1 MYFDETAW
9 VAIAFLLFFVL
20 VWKKGKKAILS
31 LLDERSLLIEKE
43 LNEAK
48 SLKEEALEEL
58 RLALQNQKNV
68 SDEAENLIKNAK
80 ETAKKIQEE
89 ANLKSLEMIKRKE
102 EQAKQKIL
110 SLEAEAIKNIK
121 EITSNIVIESSKA
134 YIKQKL
140 DNKLIVTA
148 LDDEVIT
155 DDEMAM
161 LDVLRRVLRLQSDE
175 HALMVEQIRLLA
187 SRSDT
192 SERLTERMERYLV
205 RHPFS

>member
-9 VAIAFLLFFVL
+9 VAIAFILFILL
-20 VWKKGKKAILS
+20 VWKKGKKAILL
-31 LLDERSLLIEKE
+31 LLDERSLSIEKE

-102 EQAKQKIL
+102 EQTKQKIL

-121 EITSNIVIESSKA
+121 EITSSIVIESSKT
-134 YIKQKL
+134 YIKKKL
-140 DNKLIVTA
+140 DNKENINLI
-148 LDDEVIT
+148 
-155 DDEMAM
+155 
-161 LDVLRRVLRLQSDE
+161 SK
-175 HALMVEQIRLLA
+175 
-187 SRSDT
+187 SS
-192 SERLTERMERYLV
+192 SEIK
-205 RHPFS
+205 SSIIK

>member
-9 VAIAFLLFFVL
+9 VAIAFLLFFVF

-89 ANLKSLEMIKRKE
+89 ANLKSLEVIKRKE

-110 SLEAEAIKNIK
+110 SLEADAIRNIK
-121 EITSNIVIESSKA
+121 DIISSIVIESSKT

-140 DNKLIVTA
+140 DNKENINLISKSSN
-148 LDDEVIT
+148 EIK
-155 DDEMAM
+155 
-161 LDVLRRVLRLQSDE
+161 SS
-175 HALMVEQIRLLA
+175 IIK
-187 SRSDT
+187 
-192 SERLTERMERYLV
+192 
-205 RHPFS
+205 

>member
-9 VAIAFLLFFVL
+9 VAIAFILFFVL

-89 ANLKSLEMIKRKE
+89 ANLKSIEIIKRKE

-121 EITSNIVIESSKA
+121 KITSSIVIESSKT
-134 YIKQKL
+134 YIKQ
-140 DNKLIVTA
+140 N
-148 LDDEVIT
+148 LDDKENINLISKSSN
-155 DDEMAM
+155 E
-161 LDVLRRVLRLQSDE
+161 
-175 HALMVEQIRLLA
+175 IR
-187 SRSDT
+187 SSIIK
-192 SERLTERMERYLV
+192 
-205 RHPFS
+205 

>member
-9 VAIAFLLFFVL
+9 VAIAFILFFVL

-31 LLDERSLLIEKE
+31 LIDERSFLIEKE

-89 ANLKSLEMIKRKE
+89 ANLKSIEIIKRKE

-121 EITSNIVIESSKA
+121 EITSSIVIESSKT
-134 YIKQKL
+134 YIKNNL
-140 DNKLIVTA
+140 DNKENINLISKSSN
-148 LDDEVIT
+148 E
-155 DDEMAM
+155 
-161 LDVLRRVLRLQSDE
+161 
-175 HALMVEQIRLLA
+175 IR
-187 SRSDT
+187 SSIIK
-192 SERLTERMERYLV
+192 
-205 RHPFS
+205 

>member
-9 VAIAFLLFFVL
+9 VAIAFILFFVL

-31 LLDERSLLIEKE
+31 LIDERSLLIEKE

-89 ANLKSLEMIKRKE
+89 ANLKSIEIIKRKE

-121 EITSNIVIESSKA
+121 GITTSIVIESSKT
-134 YIKQKL
+134 YIKQNL
-140 DNKLIVTA
+140 DNKENINLISKSSN
-148 LDDEVIT
+148 E
-155 DDEMAM
+155 
-161 LDVLRRVLRLQSDE
+161 
-175 HALMVEQIRLLA
+175 IR
-187 SRSDT
+187 SSNIK
-192 SERLTERMERYLV
+192 
-205 RHPFS
+205 

>member
-1 MYFDETAW
+1 MYFDETTW
-9 VAIAFLLFFVL
+9 VAIAFILFFVL

-68 SDEAENLIKNAK
+68 SDEAENLIKDAK

-89 ANLKSLEMIKRKE
+89 ANLKSLEIIKRKE

-121 EITSNIVIESSKA
+121 EITSSIIIESSKT
-134 YIKQKL
+134 YIKEKL
-140 DNKLIVTA
+140 DNKENINLI
-148 LDDEVIT
+148 LKSSNE
-155 DDEMAM
+155 
-161 LDVLRRVLRLQSDE
+161 
-175 HALMVEQIRLLA
+175 IRSSILK
-187 SRSDT
+187 
-192 SERLTERMERYLV
+192 
-205 RHPFS
+205 

>member
-9 VAIAFLLFFVL
+9 VAIAFIVFFVL
-20 VWKKGKKAILS
+20 VWKKGKQAILS
-31 LLDERSLLIEKE
+31 ILDERSSLIEKE

-89 ANLKSLEMIKRKE
+89 ANSKSLEMIKRKE

-110 SLEAEAIKNIK
+110 SLEAEAIKNIR
-121 EITSNIVIESSKA
+121 EITSRIVIESSKS
-134 YIKQKL
+134 YIK
-140 DNKLIVTA
+140 NE
-148 LDDEVIT
+148 LDDKENVNLISKSSN
-155 DDEMAM
+155 EIKSFI
-161 LDVLRRVLRLQSDE
+161 LK
-175 HALMVEQIRLLA
+175 
-187 SRSDT
+187 
-192 SERLTERMERYLV
+192 
-205 RHPFS
+205 

>member
-9 VAIAFLLFFVL
+9 VAIAFILFFVL

-31 LLDERSLLIEKE
+31 ILDERSSLIEKE

-58 RLALQNQKNV
+58 RLALQKQKNV

-110 SLEAEAIKNIK
+110 SLESEALKNIK
-121 EITSNIVIESSKA
+121 VITSNIVIESSKT

-140 DNKLIVTA
+140 DDKENINLISKSSNEIKSSI
-148 LDDEVIT
+148 LK
-155 DDEMAM
+155 
-161 LDVLRRVLRLQSDE
+161 
-175 HALMVEQIRLLA
+175 
-187 SRSDT
+187 
-192 SERLTERMERYLV
+192 
-205 RHPFS
+205 

>member
-48 SLKEEALEEL
+48 ALKEEALEEL

-80 ETAKKIQEE
+80 QTAKKIQEE

-121 EITSNIVIESSKA
+121 EITSSIVIESSKT
-134 YIKQKL
+134 YMKQKL
-140 DNKLIVTA
+140 YNKENINLNIKIVISF
-148 LDDEVIT
+148 L
-155 DDEMAM
+155 
-161 LDVLRRVLRLQSDE
+161 
-175 HALMVEQIRLLA
+175 
-187 SRSDT
+187 
-192 SERLTERMERYLV
+192 
-205 RHPFS
+205 

>member
-1 MYFDETAW
+1 MHFDETAW
-9 VAIAFLLFFVL
+9 VAIAFILFFVF
-20 VWKKGKKAILS
+20 VWKKGKKAIVS

-110 SLEAEAIKNIK
+110 SLETDAIRNIK
-121 EITSNIVIESSKA
+121 EITSNIVIESSRT

-140 DNKLIVTA
+140 DNKENINLISKSSNEIKSSI
-148 LDDEVIT
+148 LK
-155 DDEMAM
+155 
-161 LDVLRRVLRLQSDE
+161 
-175 HALMVEQIRLLA
+175 
-187 SRSDT
+187 
-192 SERLTERMERYLV
+192 
-205 RHPFS
+205 

>member
-9 VAIAFLLFFVL
+9 VAIAFILFFVL

-58 RLALQNQKNV
+58 RLALQKQKNV

-89 ANLKSLEMIKRKE
+89 ANLKSLEIIKRKE

-110 SLEAEAIKNIK
+110 SLEAEAVKNIK
-121 EITSNIVIESSKA
+121 EITSSIVIESSKS

-140 DNKLIVTA
+140 DNKENINLISKA
-148 LDDEVIT
+148 
-155 DDEMAM
+155 
-161 LDVLRRVLRLQSDE
+161 SDKIKSS
-175 HALMVEQIRLLA
+175 V
-187 SRSDT
+187 
-192 SERLTERMERYLV
+192 
-205 RHPFS
+205 FK

>member
-58 RLALQNQKNV
+58 RLALQNQKNM

-80 ETAKKIQEE
+80 ETAKRIQEE
-89 ANLKSLEMIKRKE
+89 ANLKSIEMIKRKE

-110 SLEAEAIKNIK
+110 SLEAEAIKKIK
-121 EITSNIVIESSKA
+121 EITSSIVISSSKT

-140 DNKLIVTA
+140 DSKENNNLIA
-148 LDDEVIT
+148 KSSNEIKSSILK
-155 DDEMAM
+155 
-161 LDVLRRVLRLQSDE
+161 
-175 HALMVEQIRLLA
+175 
-187 SRSDT
+187 
-192 SERLTERMERYLV
+192 
-205 RHPFS
+205 

>member
-9 VAIAFLLFFVL
+9 VAIAFIAFFVL

-31 LLDERSLLIEKE
+31 LLDERSSLIEKE

-68 SDEAENLIKNAK
+68 SDEAENLIKEAK

-89 ANLKSLEMIKRKE
+89 ANLRSLEMIKRKE

-110 SLEAEAIKNIK
+110 SLETESIKNIK
-121 EITSNIVIESSKA
+121 EITSRIVIESSKV
-134 YIKQKL
+134 YIA
-140 DNKLIVTA
+140 NKMDDKENINLISKSSNEIKSSI
-148 LDDEVIT
+148 LK
-155 DDEMAM
+155 
-161 LDVLRRVLRLQSDE
+161 
-175 HALMVEQIRLLA
+175 
-187 SRSDT
+187 
-192 SERLTERMERYLV
+192 
-205 RHPFS
+205 

>member
-20 VWKKGKKAILS
+20 VWKKGKNAILS
-31 LLDERSLLIEKE
+31 LLDERSLLIEQE

-58 RLALQNQKNV
+58 RLALQNKKNV

-89 ANLKSLEMIKRKE
+89 ASLKSFEMIKRKE

-121 EITSNIVIESSKA
+121 EITSSIVIESSKT

-140 DNKLIVTA
+140 DNKENINLINK
-148 LDDEVIT
+148 
-155 DDEMAM
+155 
-161 LDVLRRVLRLQSDE
+161 S
-175 HALMVEQIRLLA
+175 
-187 SRSDT
+187 S
-192 SERLTERMERYLV
+192 SEIK
-205 RHPFS
+205 SAIIK

>member
-1 MYFDETAW
+1 MYLDETAW
-9 VAIAFLLFFVL
+9 VAIAFILFFVF

-58 RLALQNQKNV
+58 RLALQKQKNV
-68 SDEAENLIKNAK
+68 SDESENLIKDAK

-89 ANLKSLEMIKRKE
+89 ANLKSVEMIKRKE

-121 EITSNIVIESSKA
+121 EITSSIVIESSKT

-140 DNKLIVTA
+140 DSKENINLISKSSNEIRSSIIIKLLYT
-148 LDDEVIT
+148 
-155 DDEMAM
+155 
-161 LDVLRRVLRLQSDE
+161 
-175 HALMVEQIRLLA
+175 
-187 SRSDT
+187 
-192 SERLTERMERYLV
+192 
-205 RHPFS
+205 